1 MYLRVHVRNFAVE
14 CAAGGASEALRL
26 VFVLL
31 ASNLEHDYLGLY
43 VVLEASEDGG
53 HGAARLAQLG
63 PPVPSVVR
71 QQVHEMLGSSVVQS
85 LAVRARRPAG
95 SRRYEAANMDW
106 LLKEFPWADGR
117 TIITTRAAVWTE
129 LHRESGVLLL
139 LIMSAESMESAQ
151 APLPANDCR
160 KAERHRDRQAL
171 RGKFC
176 RGGGM

>member
-14 CAAGGASEALRL
+14 CAVGGASEALRL

-95 SRRYEAANMDW
+95 SRRYAGCKHGLAAQGVPVGRRPNDYHDARSRVDRTPQGKW
-106 LLKEFPWADGR
+106 CTTTADY
-117 TIITTRAAVWTE
+117 V
-129 LHRESGVLLL
+129 S
-139 LIMSAESMESAQ
+139 
-151 APLPANDCR
+151 R
-160 KAERHRDRQAL
+160 KH
-171 RGKFC
+171 GKCTSPFA
-176 RGGGM
+176 GK